1 MQGPLREQARSHRGA
16 AGLVGWCG
24 GQSSMNLSGPF
35 IKRPVATMLLSLAI
49 MLLGGV
55 SFGLLPVSPLPQM
68 DFPVI
73 VVQASLPGAS
83 PEVMAS
89 TVATPLER
97 SFGSI
102 AGVNTMSSR
111 SSQGSTRVIL
121 QFDLDRD
128 INGAAREVQAAINA
142 SRTLLPSGMR
152 SMPTYKKVN
161 PSQAPIM
168 VLSLTSDV
176 LEKGQLYDLAS
187 TILSQSLSQVQGVGE
202 VQIGGSSLPAV
213 RIELEPQSLNQYGVA
228 LDDVRNTIANANVR
242 RPKGSVEDDQRLWQ
256 VQANDQLEKA
266 KDYESLI
273 IHYNGGAALR
283 LKDVAKVSDGVEDR
297 YNSGFFN
304 DDAAVLLVINRQA
317 GANIIET
324 VNEIKAQLPALQ
336 AVLPASVKLNL
347 AMDRSPVIKATLHEA
362 EMTLLIAVALVIL
375 VVFLFLGNFR
385 ASLIPTLAVPV
396 SLVGT
401 FAVMYLYGF
410 SLNNLS
416 LMALILATGL
426 VVDDAI
432 VVLENISR
440 HIDEGVRPMRAA
452 YLGAQEVGFTLLSM
466 NVSLVA
472 VFLSILFMGGI
483 IESLF
488 REFSITL
495 AAAIVVSLV
504 VSLTLTPMLCA
515 RWLKPHTPGQ
525 ENRLQR
531 WSRRANDWMVGKYAT
546 SLDWVLR
553 HKRLTLLSLF
563 VTIGVNIA
571 LYVVVPKT
579 FMPQQDTGQLIG
591 FVRGDDGLSFSVM
604 QPKMEI
610 FRRAVLKDEAVESV
624 AGFIGGNNGTNNAF
638 MLVRLKP
645 IKERSISAQKVI
657 ERLRKEMPKVP
668 GAQLML
674 MADQDL
680 QFGGGREQTTSQ
692 YSYILQS
699 GDLGA
704 LREWYPKVVTALKA
718 LPELTAIDAREG
730 RGARQVTLIVDRDQ
744 AKRLGVDM
752 DMVTAVL
759 NNAYSQRQISTI
771 YDSLNQYQVVME
783 VNPKYAQDPITLK
796 QVQVITADG
805 ARIPLST
812 IAHYEN
818 SLENDRVSHEGQF
831 ASESIAF
838 DMAEGVTVEQGGA
851 AIERAI
857 AKVGLPEDVIAKMAG
872 TADAFAATQKSQ
884 PWMILGAL
892 VAVYLVLGV
901 LYESYI
907 HPLTIL
913 STLPSAGVG
922 ALLSI
927 YALGGEFSLISLLGL
942 FLLIG
947 VVKKNAILMIDLA
960 LQLERSQG
968 MAPLESIRSACLQ
981 RLRPILMTTLAAIL
995 GALPLLMSRAEG
1007 AEMRQPLGLT
1017 IIGGLIFSQVL
1028 TLYTTPVVYLYLDR
1042 LRHRFNKWRGVRTD
1056 AALETPL

>member
-1 MQGPLREQARSHRGA
+1 
-16 AGLVGWCG
+16 
-24 GQSSMNLSGPF
+24 MNLSGPF

-97 SFGSI
+97 SFGAI

-142 SRTLLPSGMR
+142 SRNLLPSGMR

-213 RIELEPQSLNQYGVA
+213 RIELEPQALNQYGVA

-266 KDYESLI
+266 RDYESLI

-440 HIDEGVRPMRAA
+440 HIDKGVRPMKAA

-495 AAAIVVSLV
+495 AAAIVVSLL

-531 WSRRANDWMVGKYAT
+531 WSQRTNDWMVGKYAT

-579 FMPQQDTGQLIG
+579 FLTQQDTGQLIG

-624 AGFIGGNNGTNNAF
+624 AGFIGGSNGTNNAF

-645 IKERSISAQKVI
+645 IKERNISAQKVI

-704 LREWYPKVVTALKA
+704 LREWYPKVVTALRA

-838 DMAEGVTVEQGGA
+838 DMAEGVTVEQGSA

-872 TADAFAATQKSQ
+872 TANAFAATQKSQ
-884 PWMILGAL
+884 PFMILGAL

-960 LQLERSQG
+960 LQLERQQG
-968 MAPLESIRSACLQ
+968 MAPLESIRNACLQ

-995 GALPLLMSRAEG
+995 GALPLLLSRAEG

-1028 TLYTTPVVYLYLDR
+1028 TLYTTPVVYLYLDK

>member
-1 MQGPLREQARSHRGA
+1 
-16 AGLVGWCG
+16 
-24 GQSSMNLSGPF
+24 MNLSAPF
-35 IKRPVATMLLSLAI
+35 IRRPVATLLLSLAI

-55 SFGLLPVSPLPQM
+55 SFGLLPVAPLPNM

-73 VVQASLPGAS
+73 VVSASLPGAS
-83 PEVMAS
+83 PEIMAS
-89 TVATPLER
+89 SVATPLER
-97 SFGSI
+97 SLGTI

-142 SRTLLPSGMR
+142 SRNLLPSGMR

-168 VLSLTSDV
+168 VLSLTSDT
-176 LEKGQLYDLAS
+176 LEKGQLYDMAS
-187 TILSQSLSQVQGVGE
+187 TILSQSLSQVNGVGE

-213 RIELEPQSLNQYGVA
+213 RVELEPKLLDQYGVS
-228 LDDVRNTIANANVR
+228 LDDVRTTISGNNVR
-242 RPKGSVEDDQRLWQ
+242 RPKGFVESPEHNWQ

-266 KDYESLI
+266 KDYEPLI
-273 IHYNGGAALR
+273 IRYQNGAALR
-283 LKDVAKVSDGVEDR
+283 IKDVAKVKDSVEDR

-304 DDAAVLLVINRQA
+304 DKAAVLLVINRQA

-324 VNEIKAQLPALQ
+324 VAAIKAQLPALQ
-336 AVLPASVKLNL
+336 AVLPASVKLDL

-362 EMTLLIAVALVIL
+362 EMTLLIAVVLVIL

-401 FAVMYLYGF
+401 FAIMYLYGF

-440 HIDEGVRPMRAA
+440 HIDEGVPPMQAA
-452 YLGAQEVGFTLLSM
+452 YRGAKEVGFTLLSM

-472 VFLSILFMGGI
+472 VFLSILFMGGLV
-483 IESLF
+483 ESLF

-495 AAAIVVSLV
+495 SVSIIVSLV

-515 RWLKPHTPGQ
+515 RWLKPHTPGN

-531 WSRRANDWMVGKYAT
+531 WSQRVNERMVAVYDR
-546 SLDWVLR
+546 SLGWVLR
-553 HKRLTLLSLF
+553 HRRLTVLSLL

-579 FMPQQDTGQLIG
+579 FLPQQDTGQLMG

-604 QPKMEI
+604 QPKMDV
-610 FRRAVLKDEAVESV
+610 FRNAILKDPAVESV
-624 AGFIGGNNGTNNAF
+624 AGFIGGNGGTGNAF
-638 MLVRLKP
+638 IIVRLKP
-645 IKERSISAQKVI
+645 IAERKIGAEQVV
-657 ERLRKEMPKVP
+657 ERLRKEMPLVP
-668 GAQLML
+668 GGRLFLQP
-674 MADQDL
+674 DQDL
-680 QFGGGREQTTSQ
+680 QLGGGREQTTSQ
-692 YSYILQS
+692 YQYILQS
-699 GDLGA
+699 GDLES
-704 LREWYPKVVTALKA
+704 LREWYPKVVTALKS
-718 LPELTAIDAREG
+718 LKELTAIDARDG
-730 RGARQVTLIVDRDQ
+730 GGTQQVTLIVDRDA
-744 AKRLGVDM
+744 AKRLGIDM
-752 DMVTAVL
+752 NMVTTVL
-759 NNAYSQRQISTI
+759 NNAYSQRQVSTI
-771 YDSLNQYQVVME
+771 YDPLNQYQVVME
-783 VNPKYAQDPITLK
+783 VNPKYALDPVTLE
-796 QVQVITADG
+796 QVQVITAAG
-805 ARIPLST
+805 ARVPLST
-812 IAHYEN
+812 IAHYER
-818 SLENDRVSHEGQF
+818 SLEDDRVSHDGQF
-831 ASESIAF
+831 ASENISF
-838 DMAEGVTVEQGGA
+838 DLADGVSLDQANA
-851 AIERAI
+851 AIERAV
-857 AKVGLPEDVIAKMAG
+857 AAVGLPEDVIAKMAG

-892 VAVYLVLGV
+892 VAVYLVLGI

-927 YALGGEFSLISLLGL
+927 YLTGGQFSLISLLGL

-960 LQLERSQG
+960 LQLEREGG
-968 MAPLESIRSACLQ
+968 MSPLDSIRNACLQ

-995 GALPLLMSRAEG
+995 GALPLLLSSAEG
-1007 AEMRQPLGLT
+1007 AEMRRPLGLT
-1017 IIGGLIFSQVL
+1017 IIGGLILSQIL

-1042 LRHRFNKWRGVRTD
+1042 LRHRFNAWRGVQTD

>member
-1 MQGPLREQARSHRGA
+1 
-16 AGLVGWCG
+16 
-24 GQSSMNLSGPF
+24 MNLSGPF

-55 SFGLLPVSPLPQM
+55 SFGLLPVAPLPQM

-97 SFGSI
+97 SFGAI

-142 SRTLLPSGMR
+142 SRNLLPSGMR

-213 RIELEPQSLNQYGVA
+213 RIELEPQALNQYGVA
-228 LDDVRNTIANANVR
+228 LDDVRKTIADANVR
-242 RPKGSVEDDQRLWQ
+242 RPKGSVEDGQRLWQ
-256 VQANDQLEKA
+256 IQANDQLEKA

-273 IHYNGGAALR
+273 IHYADGAALR

-440 HIDEGVRPMRAA
+440 HIDEGVKPMQAA
-452 YLGAQEVGFTLLSM
+452 YLGAKEVGFTLLSM

-483 IESLF
+483 VESLF

-531 WSRRANDWMVGKYAT
+531 WSRRTNDWMVSKYAT

-553 HKRLTLLSLF
+553 HRRLTLLSLLIT
-563 VTIGVNIA
+563 VGVNVA

-624 AGFIGGNNGTNNAF
+624 AGFIGGTNGTNNAF

-645 IKERSISAQKVI
+645 IKERQLNAQKVI

-699 GDLGA
+699 GDLGE
-704 LREWYPKVVTALKA
+704 LRKWYPKVVAALRA

-730 RGARQVTLIVDRDQ
+730 AGAQQVTLIVDRDQ

-752 DMVTAVL
+752 DMVTSVL

-783 VNPKYAQDPITLK
+783 VNPKYAQDPVTLK

-805 ARIPLST
+805 ARVPLST
-812 IAHYEN
+812 FAHYEN
-818 SLENDRVSHEGQF
+818 SLEDDRVSHEGQF
-831 ASESIAF
+831 ASEDISF
-838 DMAEGVTVEQGGA
+838 DMAEGVTVEQGSA

-857 AKVGLPEDVIAKMAG
+857 AKLGLPEDVIAKMAG

-884 PWMILGAL
+884 PFMILGAL
-892 VAVYLVLGV
+892 LAVYLVLGV

-960 LQLERSQG
+960 LQLERHQG
-968 MAPLESIRSACLQ
+968 LSPLESIRSACLQ

-995 GALPLLMSRAEG
+995 GALPLLLSRAEG

-1028 TLYTTPVVYLYLDR
+1028 TLYTTPVVYLYLDK

>member
-1 MQGPLREQARSHRGA
+1 
-16 AGLVGWCG
+16 
-24 GQSSMNLSGPF
+24 
-35 IKRPVATMLLSLAI
+35 MLLSLAI

-97 SFGSI
+97 SFGAI

-142 SRTLLPSGMR
+142 SRNLLPSGMR

-213 RIELEPQSLNQYGVA
+213 RIELEPQALNQYGVA
-228 LDDVRNTIANANVR
+228 LDDVRKTIAEANVR

-256 VQANDQLEKA
+256 IQANDQLEKA

-440 HIDEGVRPMRAA
+440 HIDEGVKPMKAA
-452 YLGAQEVGFTLLSM
+452 YLGAKEVGFTLLSM

-515 RWLKPHTPGQ
+515 RWLKPHTPGE

-531 WSRRANDWMVGKYAT
+531 WSRRTNDWMVGKYAT

-553 HKRLTLLSLF
+553 HRRLTLLSLIIT
-563 VTIGVNIA
+563 VGVNVA

-604 QPKMEI
+604 QPKMET
-610 FRRAVLKDEAVESV
+610 FRRAVLKDAAVESV
-624 AGFIGGNNGTNNAF
+624 AGFIGGTNGTNNAF

-645 IKERSISAQKVI
+645 IKERNISAQKVI
-657 ERLRKEMPKVP
+657 ERLRKEMPKVA

-699 GDLGA
+699 GDLGE
-704 LREWYPKVVTALKA
+704 LREWYPKVVTALRA

-730 RGARQVTLIVDRDQ
+730 AGAQQVTLIVDRDQ

-752 DMVTAVL
+752 EMVTAVL

-783 VNPKYAQDPITLK
+783 VNPKYAQDPVTLK

-812 IAHYEN
+812 FAHYEN
-818 SLENDRVSHEGQF
+818 SLEDDRVSHEGQF
-831 ASESIAF
+831 ASESISF
-838 DMAEGVTVEQGGA
+838 DMAEGVTVEQGSA

-857 AKVGLPEDVIAKMAG
+857 ARLGLPEDVIVKMAG

-884 PWMILGAL
+884 PFMILGAL
-892 VAVYLVLGV
+892 LAVYLVLGV

-927 YALGGEFSLISLLGL
+927 YVLGGEFSLISLLGL

-960 LQLERSQG
+960 LQLERHQG

-995 GALPLLMSRAEG
+995 GALPLLLSRAEG

-1028 TLYTTPVVYLYLDR
+1028 TLYTTPVVYLYLDK

>member
-1 MQGPLREQARSHRGA
+1 
-16 AGLVGWCG
+16 
-24 GQSSMNLSGPF
+24 MNLSGPF
-35 IKRPVATMLLSLAI
+35 IRRPVATMLLSFAI
-49 MLLGGV
+49 TLLGGV
-55 SFGLLPVSPLPQM
+55 CFGLLPVSPLPQM

-73 VVQASLPGAS
+73 VVQANLPGAS

-97 SFGSI
+97 SFGAI

-142 SRTLLPSGMR
+142 SRNLLPSGMR

-176 LEKGQLYDLAS
+176 LKKGQLYDLAS
-187 TILSQSLSQVQGVGE
+187 TILSQSLSQVSGVGE

-213 RIELEPQSLNQYGVA
+213 RIELEPHLLDQYGVA
-228 LDDVRNTIANANVR
+228 LDDVRTAVADSNVR
-242 RPKGSVEDDQRLWQ
+242 RPKGSVEDDRRMWQ

-266 KDYESLI
+266 KDYETLI
-273 IHYNGGAALR
+273 IRYQDGSVLR
-283 LKDVAKVSDGVEDR
+283 LKDVAKVTDGVEDR

-304 DDAAVLLVINRQA
+304 NDAAVLLVINRQA

-362 EMTLLIAVALVIL
+362 EMTLLIAVALVVL

-440 HIDEGVRPMRAA
+440 HIDEGVPPMTAA
-452 YLGAQEVGFTLLSM
+452 YRGAEEVGFTLLSM

-495 AAAIVVSLV
+495 AASIVVSLV

-515 RWLKPHTPGQ
+515 RWLKPHVPGQ

-531 WSRRANDWMVGKYAT
+531 WSLRLNERMVRGYAT

-553 HKRLTLLSLF
+553 HRRLTLLSLL
-563 VTIGVNIA
+563 VTIGVNVA

-591 FVRGDDGLSFSVM
+591 FVRGDDGLSFNVM

-610 FRRAVLKDEAVESV
+610 FRRAVLKDEAVQSV

-645 IKERSISAQKVI
+645 IKERNISAQKVI
-657 ERLRKEMPKVP
+657 ERLRKEMPNVP

-699 GDLGA
+699 ADLA
-704 LREWYPKVVTALKA
+704 SLRAWYPKVVAAFRA
-718 LPELTAIDAREG
+718 LPELTAIDARDG
-730 RGARQVTLIVDRDQ
+730 GGAQQVTLVVDRDQ
-744 AKRLGVDM
+744 AKRLGIDM

-783 VNPKYAQDPITLK
+783 VNPKYAQDPSTLE

-805 ARIPLST
+805 ARVPLSA

-818 SLENDRVSHEGQF
+818 SLEDDRVSHEGQF
-831 ASESIAF
+831 ASEGISF
-838 DMAEGVTVEQGGA
+838 DMAEGVTVEQGTA
-851 AIERAI
+851 AIERAL
-857 AKVGLPEDVIAKMAG
+857 AKLGLPEDVIVKMAG

-884 PWMILGAL
+884 PFMILGAL
-892 VAVYLVLGV
+892 LAVYLVLGV

-960 LQLERSQG
+960 LQLERAGQT
-968 MAPLESIRSACLQ
+968 PLESIRSACLL

-995 GALPLLMSRAEG
+995 GALPLLLGAAEG
-1007 AEMRQPLGLT
+1007 SEMRQPLGLT
-1017 IIGGLIFSQVL
+1017 IIGGLVFSQVL
-1028 TLYTTPVVYLYLDR
+1028 TLYTTPVVYLYLDK
-1042 LRHRFNKWRGVRTD
+1042 LRHRFNRWRGVRTD

>member
-1 MQGPLREQARSHRGA
+1 
-16 AGLVGWCG
+16 
-24 GQSSMNLSGPF
+24 MNLSGPF

-49 MLLGGV
+49 LLLGGV
-55 SFGLLPVSPLPQM
+55 SFGLLPVAPLPQM

-97 SFGSI
+97 SFGAI

-142 SRTLLPSGMR
+142 SRNLLPSGMR

-161 PSQAPIM
+161 PSQAPVM

-187 TILSQSLSQVQGVGE
+187 TILSQSVSQVQGVGE

-213 RIELEPQSLNQYGVA
+213 RIELEPQALNQYGLA

-242 RPKGSVEDDQRLWQ
+242 RPKGSVEDSQRLWQ

-273 IHYNGGAALR
+273 IHYADGAALR

-304 DDAAVLLVINRQA
+304 NDAAVLLVINRQA

-324 VNEIKAQLPALQ
+324 VNDIKAQLPALQ
-336 AVLPASVKLNL
+336 AVLPASVKLNV

-440 HIDEGVRPMRAA
+440 HIDKGVPPMKAA

-483 IESLF
+483 VESLF

-495 AAAIVVSLV
+495 AASIVVSLV

-515 RWLKPHTPGQ
+515 RWLKPHTPGE

-531 WSRRANDWMVGKYAT
+531 WSQRANEWMVGKYAT

-553 HKRLTLLSLF
+553 HRRLTLLSLV
-563 VTIGVNIA
+563 VTVGVNIV

-591 FVRGDDGLSFSVM
+591 YVRGDDGLSFSVM
-604 QPKMEI
+604 QPKMET
-610 FRRAVLKDEAVESV
+610 FRRAVLKDDAVQSV
-624 AGFIGGNNGTNNAF
+624 AGFIGGTNGTNNAF

-645 IKERSISAQKVI
+645 IKERNISAQKVI
-657 ERLRKEMPKVP
+657 ERLRKEMPKVA

-699 GDLGA
+699 ADLGE

-730 RGARQVTLIVDRDQ
+730 RGAQQVTLIVDRDQ

-818 SLENDRVSHEGQF
+818 SLEDDRVSHEGQF
-831 ASESIAF
+831 ASESISF
-838 DMAEGVTVEQGGA
+838 DMAEGVTVEQGTA

-857 AKVGLPEDVIAKMAG
+857 ARLGMPEDVIVKMAG

-960 LQLERSQG
+960 LQLERHQG

-995 GALPLLMSRAEG
+995 GALPLLLSRAEG

-1028 TLYTTPVVYLYLDR
+1028 TLYTTPVVYLYLDK
-1042 LRHRFNKWRGVRTD
+1042 LRHRFNHWRGVRTD

>member
-1 MQGPLREQARSHRGA
+1 
-16 AGLVGWCG
+16 
-24 GQSSMNLSGPF
+24 MNLSGPF

-97 SFGSI
+97 SFGAI

-142 SRTLLPSGMR
+142 SRNLLPSGMR

-213 RIELEPQSLNQYGVA
+213 RIELEPQALNQYGVA
-228 LDDVRNTIANANVR
+228 LDDVRKTIANANVR
-242 RPKGSVEDDQRLWQ
+242 RPKGSVEDGQRLWQ

-273 IHYNGGAALR
+273 IHYADGAALR

-304 DDAAVLLVINRQA
+304 NDAAVLLVINRQA

-440 HIDEGVRPMRAA
+440 HIDAGMRPMKAA

-495 AAAIVVSLV
+495 AASIVVSLI

-531 WSRRANDWMVGKYAT
+531 WSQRANEWMVGKYAT

-553 HKRLTLLSLF
+553 HRRLTLLSLF

-579 FMPQQDTGQLIG
+579 FLPQQDTGQLIG

-624 AGFIGGNNGTNNAF
+624 AGFIGGTNGTNNAF

-645 IKERSISAQKVI
+645 IKDRSISAQKVI
-657 ERLRKEMPKVP
+657 ERLRKEMPKVA

-692 YSYILQS
+692 FSYILQS
-699 GDLGA
+699 GDLGS

-730 RGARQVTLIVDRDQ
+730 RGAQQVTLIVDRDQ

-812 IAHYEN
+812 IARYEN
-818 SLENDRVSHEGQF
+818 SLEDDRVSHEGQF

-838 DMAEGVTVEQGGA
+838 DMAEGVTVEQGSA

-857 AKVGLPEDVIAKMAG
+857 ASVGLPEDVIAKMAG

-960 LQLERSQG
+960 LQLERRQG
-968 MAPLESIRSACLQ
+968 MAPLESIRNACLQ

-995 GALPLLMSRAEG
+995 GALPLLLGRAEG

-1028 TLYTTPVVYLYLDR
+1028 TLYTTPVVYLYLDK
-1042 LRHRFNKWRGVRTD
+1042 LRHRFNHWRGVRTD

>member
-1 MQGPLREQARSHRGA
+1 
-16 AGLVGWCG
+16 
-24 GQSSMNLSGPF
+24 MNLSGPF

-97 SFGSI
+97 SFGAI

-142 SRTLLPSGMR
+142 SRNLLPSGMR

-213 RIELEPQSLNQYGVA
+213 RIELEPQALNQYGVA
-228 LDDVRNTIANANVR
+228 LDDVRKTIAGANVR
-242 RPKGSVEDDQRLWQ
+242 RPKGSVEDGERLWQ
-256 VQANDQLEKA
+256 IQANDQLEKA

-273 IHYNGGAALR
+273 IHYKDGAALR

-440 HIDEGVRPMRAA
+440 HIDEGVKPMQAA
-452 YLGAQEVGFTLLSM
+452 YLGAKEVGFTLLSM

-483 IESLF
+483 VESLF

-515 RWLKPHTPGQ
+515 RWLKPHPPGQ

-531 WSRRANDWMVGKYAT
+531 CSRRANDWMVGKYAT

-553 HKRLTLLSLF
+553 HRRLTLLSLIIT
-563 VTIGVNIA
+563 VGVNVA

-604 QPKMEI
+604 QPKMET

-624 AGFIGGNNGTNNAF
+624 AGFIGGTNGTNNAF

-645 IKERSISAQKVI
+645 IKERNLSAQKVI

-704 LREWYPKVVTALKA
+704 LREWYPKVVTALRA

-730 RGARQVTLIVDRDQ
+730 RGAQQVTLIVDRDQ

-752 DMVTAVL
+752 NMVTAVL

-783 VNPKYAQDPITLK
+783 VNPKYAQDPVTLN

-818 SLENDRVSHEGQF
+818 SLEDDRVSHEGQF

-838 DMAEGVTVEQGGA
+838 DMAEGVTVEQGSA

-884 PWMILGAL
+884 PFMILGAL
-892 VAVYLVLGV
+892 LAVYLVLGV

-960 LQLERSQG
+960 LQLERHQG
-968 MAPLESIRSACLQ
+968 LSPLESIRSACLQ

-995 GALPLLMSRAEG
+995 GALPLLLGRAEG

-1028 TLYTTPVVYLYLDR
+1028 TLYTTPVVYLYLDK

>member
-1 MQGPLREQARSHRGA
+1 
-16 AGLVGWCG
+16 
-24 GQSSMNLSGPF
+24 MNLSGPF
-35 IKRPVATMLLSLAI
+35 IRRPVATMLLSLAI
-49 MLLGGV
+49 ILLGGV
-55 SFGLLPVSPLPQM
+55 SFGLLPVSPLPNM
-68 DFPVI
+68 DFPII
-73 VVQASLPGAS
+73 VVSASLPGAS

-97 SFGSI
+97 SLGTI
-102 AGVNTMSSR
+102 AGINTMSSR

-121 QFDLDRD
+121 QFDLSRD

-142 SRTLLPSGMR
+142 SRNLLPSGMR

-187 TILSQSLSQVQGVGE
+187 TILSQSLSQVSGVGE

-213 RIELEPQSLNQYGVA
+213 RVELEPQLLNQYGVS
-228 LDDVRNTIANANVR
+228 LDEVRTTIANANVR
-242 RPKGSVEDDQRLWQ
+242 KPKGSVEDAEHNWQ

-266 KDYESLI
+266 KDYEPLI
-273 IHYNGGAALR
+273 IRYQNGAALR
-283 LKDVAKVSDGVEDR
+283 LSHVAKVSDAVEDR
-297 YNSGFFN
+297 YNAGFFN
-304 DDAAVLLVINRQA
+304 DKQAVLLVINRQA

-324 VNEIKAQLPALQ
+324 VAQIKAQLPALQ
-336 AVLPASVKLNL
+336 AVLPSSVKLDL

-362 EMTLLIAVALVIL
+362 ETTLLIAVTLVIL
-375 VVFLFLGNFR
+375 VVFFFLGNFR

-401 FAVMYLYGF
+401 FAIMYLSGF

-440 HIDEGVRPMRAA
+440 HIDKGVPPMQAA
-452 YLGAQEVGFTLLSM
+452 YLGAKEVGFTLLSM

-483 IESLF
+483 IASLF

-495 AAAIVVSLV
+495 AASIIVSLV

-515 RWLKPHTPGQ
+515 RWLKPHDPEQ
-525 ENRLQR
+525 ENALQR
-531 WSRRANDWMVGKYAT
+531 WSRRLNERMVAGYDR
-546 SLDWVLR
+546 SLGWVLHHR
-553 HKRLTLLSLF
+553 RLTLLSLLI
-563 VTIGVNIA
+563 TIGVNIA

-591 FVRGDDGLSFSVM
+591 YIRGDDGLSFSVM

-610 FRRAVLKDEAVESV
+610 FRRAVLADPAVDTV
-624 AGFIGGNNGTNNAF
+624 AGFIGGNGGTNNAT
-638 MLVRLKP
+638 MIVRLKP
-645 IKERSISAQKVI
+645 IKERNLAADKVI
-657 ERLRKEMPKVP
+657 ERLRKNMPQVP
-668 GAQLML
+668 GGRLFL

-692 YSYILQS
+692 YQYILQS
-699 GDLGA
+699 GDLA
-704 LREWYPKVVTALKA
+704 SLRVWYPKVLAALKS
-718 LPELTAIDAREG
+718 LPELTAIDGREG
-730 RGARQVTLIVDRDQ
+730 RGAQQVTLQVDRDT

-752 DMVTAVL
+752 NMVTAVL

-771 YDSLNQYQVVME
+771 YESLNQYQVVME
-783 VNPKYAQDPITLK
+783 VNPKYAQDPVTLN
-796 QVQVITADG
+796 QVQVITATG
-805 ARIPLST
+805 QRIPLSS
-812 IAHYEN
+812 IAHYER
-818 SLENDRVSHEGQF
+818 SLEDDRVTHDGQF
-831 ASESIAF
+831 ASEDISF
-838 DMAEGVTVEQGGA
+838 DLAEGVTLEQGTA
-851 AIERAI
+851 AIEHAV
-857 AKVGLPEDVIAKMAG
+857 AKVGLPSDVIAKMAG
-872 TADAFAATQKSQ
+872 TADAFAAAQKTQ

-892 VAVYLVLGV
+892 VVVYLVLGI

-927 YALGGEFSLISLLGL
+927 YLLGGQFSLISLLGL

-960 LQLERSQG
+960 LQLERESG
-968 MAPLESIRSACLQ
+968 MTPLDSIRSACLQ

-995 GALPLLMSRAEG
+995 GALPLLLSSAEG
-1007 AEMRQPLGLT
+1007 AEMRHPLGLT
-1017 IIGGLIFSQVL
+1017 IIGGLIFSQIL

-1056 AALETPL
+1056 AALEAPL

>member
-1 MQGPLREQARSHRGA
+1 
-16 AGLVGWCG
+16 
-24 GQSSMNLSGPF
+24 MNLSGPF

-97 SFGSI
+97 SFGAI

-142 SRTLLPSGMR
+142 SRNLLPSGMR

-213 RIELEPQSLNQYGVA
+213 RIELEPQALNQYGVA

-242 RPKGSVEDDQRLWQ
+242 RPKGSVEDGQRLWQ

-273 IHYNGGAALR
+273 IHYADGAALR

-304 DDAAVLLVINRQA
+304 NDSAVLLVINRQA

-440 HIDEGVRPMRAA
+440 HIDAGVRPMKAA

-515 RWLKPHTPGQ
+515 RWLKPHTPGE

-531 WSRRANDWMVGKYAT
+531 WSQRANDWMVGKYAT

-553 HKRLTLLSLF
+553 HRRLTLLSLL

-579 FMPQQDTGQLIG
+579 FLPQQDTGQLIG

-610 FRRAVLKDEAVESV
+610 FRRAVLKDEAVESRRRV
-624 AGFIGGNNGTNNAF
+624 HRWHQRHQQRVHAGAPETDQGAQYFRAKGHRA
-638 MLVRLKP
+638 
-645 IKERSISAQKVI
+645 SAQGNAQGPWRAADADGRPGPAIWRWPRADLLAVFLHPAKRRPGSAARVVS
-657 ERLRKEMPKVP
+657 ESGRRTQGAAGTDRNRCPGRP
-668 GAQLML
+668 GRPAGDADRRPGPGQAPGRGHGHGHGGAQQRLQPA
-674 MADQDL
+674 ADFDHLRQPQPVSSGDGG
-680 QFGGGREQTTSQ
+680 QSEVCPGPDHPQAGAGDHGGRRANTAV
-692 YSYILQS
+692 
-699 GDLGA
+699 DHRP
-704 LREWYPKVVTALKA
+704 LRE
-718 LPELTAIDAREG
+718 
-730 RGARQVTLIVDRDQ
+730 
-744 AKRLGVDM
+744 
-752 DMVTAVL
+752 
-759 NNAYSQRQISTI
+759 
-771 YDSLNQYQVVME
+771 
-783 VNPKYAQDPITLK
+783 
-796 QVQVITADG
+796 
-805 ARIPLST
+805 
-812 IAHYEN
+812 
-818 SLENDRVSHEGQF
+818 
-831 ASESIAF
+831 
-838 DMAEGVTVEQGGA
+838 
-851 AIERAI
+851 
-857 AKVGLPEDVIAKMAG
+857 
-872 TADAFAATQKSQ
+872 
-884 PWMILGAL
+884 
-892 VAVYLVLGV
+892 
-901 LYESYI
+901 
-907 HPLTIL
+907 
-913 STLPSAGVG
+913 
-922 ALLSI
+922 
-927 YALGGEFSLISLLGL
+927 
-942 FLLIG
+942 
-947 VVKKNAILMIDLA
+947 
-960 LQLERSQG
+960 
-968 MAPLESIRSACLQ
+968 
-981 RLRPILMTTLAAIL
+981 
-995 GALPLLMSRAEG
+995 
-1007 AEMRQPLGLT
+1007 
-1017 IIGGLIFSQVL
+1017 
-1028 TLYTTPVVYLYLDR
+1028 
-1042 LRHRFNKWRGVRTD
+1042 
-1056 AALETPL
+1056 

>member
-1 MQGPLREQARSHRGA
+1 
-16 AGLVGWCG
+16 
-24 GQSSMNLSGPF
+24 MNLSGPF

-97 SFGSI
+97 SFGAI

-142 SRTLLPSGMR
+142 SRNLLPSGMR

-213 RIELEPQSLNQYGVA
+213 RIELEPQALNQYGVA
-228 LDDVRNTIANANVR
+228 LDDVRKTIAGANVR
-242 RPKGSVEDDQRLWQ
+242 RPKGSVEDGERLWQ
-256 VQANDQLEKA
+256 IQANDQLEKA

-273 IHYNGGAALR
+273 IHYNNGAALR

-440 HIDEGVRPMRAA
+440 HIDEGVKPMKAA
-452 YLGAQEVGFTLLSM
+452 YLGAKEVGFTLLSM

-483 IESLF
+483 VESLF

-553 HKRLTLLSLF
+553 HRRLTLLSLILT
-563 VTIGVNIA
+563 VGVNVA

-604 QPKMEI
+604 QPKMET

-624 AGFIGGNNGTNNAF
+624 AGFIGGTNGTNNAF

-645 IKERSISAQKVI
+645 IKERNLSAQKVI

-704 LREWYPKVVTALKA
+704 LREWYPKVVTALRA

-730 RGARQVTLIVDRDQ
+730 RGAQQVTLIVDRDQ

-752 DMVTAVL
+752 NMVTAVL

-783 VNPKYAQDPITLK
+783 VNPKYAQDPVTLN

-818 SLENDRVSHEGQF
+818 SLEDDRVSHEGQF

-838 DMAEGVTVEQGGA
+838 DMAEGVTVEQGSA

-884 PWMILGAL
+884 PFMILGAL
-892 VAVYLVLGV
+892 LAVYLVLGV

-960 LQLERSQG
+960 LQLERHHGLS
-968 MAPLESIRSACLQ
+968 PLESIRSACLQ

-995 GALPLLMSRAEG
+995 GALPLLLGRAEG

-1028 TLYTTPVVYLYLDR
+1028 TLYTTPVVYLYLDK

>member
-1 MQGPLREQARSHRGA
+1 
-16 AGLVGWCG
+16 
-24 GQSSMNLSGPF
+24 MNLSGPF

-97 SFGSI
+97 SFGAI

-142 SRTLLPSGMR
+142 SRNLLPSGMR

-213 RIELEPQSLNQYGVA
+213 RIELEPQALNQYGVA

-242 RPKGSVEDDQRLWQ
+242 RPKGSVEDGQRLWQ

-273 IHYNGGAALR
+273 IHYADGAALR

-304 DDAAVLLVINRQA
+304 NDSAVLLVINRQA

-440 HIDEGVRPMRAA
+440 HIDAGVRPMKAA

-515 RWLKPHTPGQ
+515 RWLKPHTPGE

-531 WSRRANDWMVGKYAT
+531 WSQRANDWMVGKYAT

-553 HKRLTLLSLF
+553 HRRLTLLSLL

-579 FMPQQDTGQLIG
+579 FLPQQDTGQLIG

-624 AGFIGGNNGTNNAF
+624 AGFIGGTNGTNNAF

-680 QFGGGREQTTSQ
+680 QFGGGREQTSSQ

-704 LREWYPKVVTALKA
+704 LREWYPKVVGALKA

-730 RGARQVTLIVDRDQ
+730 RGAQQVTLIVDRDQ

-818 SLENDRVSHEGQF
+818 SLEDDRVSHEGQF

-838 DMAEGVTVEQGGA
+838 DMAEGVTVEQGSA

-857 AKVGLPEDVIAKMAG
+857 ASVGLPEDVIAKMAG

-960 LQLERSQG
+960 LQLERHQG

-995 GALPLLMSRAEG
+995 GALPLLLSRAEG

-1028 TLYTTPVVYLYLDR
+1028 TLYTTPVVYLYLDK
-1042 LRHRFNKWRGVRTD
+1042 LRHRFNRWRGVRTD

>member
-1 MQGPLREQARSHRGA
+1 
-16 AGLVGWCG
+16 
-24 GQSSMNLSGPF
+24 MNLSGPF

-97 SFGSI
+97 SFGAI

-142 SRTLLPSGMR
+142 SRNLLPSGMR

-213 RIELEPQSLNQYGVA
+213 RIELEPQALNQYGVA

-273 IHYNGGAALR
+273 IHYADGAALR

-304 DDAAVLLVINRQA
+304 DDSAVLLVINRQA

-440 HIDEGVRPMRAA
+440 HIDAGVRPMKAA

-531 WSRRANDWMVGKYAT
+531 WSQQANEWMVGKYAT

-553 HKRLTLLSLF
+553 HRRLTLLSLF

-571 LYVVVPKT
+571 LYVVVPKV
-579 FMPQQDTGQLIG
+579 FLPQQDTGQLIG

-604 QPKMEI
+604 QPKMET

-624 AGFIGGNNGTNNAF
+624 AGFIGGSNGTNNAF

-645 IKERSISAQKVI
+645 IKERSLSAQKVI
-657 ERLRKEMPKVP
+657 ERLRKEMPKVA

-680 QFGGGREQTTSQ
+680 QFGGGREQTSSQ

-704 LREWYPKVVTALKA
+704 LREWYPKVLAALKA

-730 RGARQVTLIVDRDQ
+730 RGAQQVKLIVDRDQ

-752 DMVTAVL
+752 AMVTAVL
-759 NNAYSQRQISTI
+759 NTAYAQRQISTI

-818 SLENDRVSHEGQF
+818 SLADDRVSHEGQF

-838 DMAEGVTVEQGGA
+838 DMAEGVTVEQGSA

-857 AKVGLPEDVIAKMAG
+857 ALVGLPEDVIAKMAG

-960 LQLERSQG
+960 LQLERHQG

-995 GALPLLMSRAEG
+995 GALPLLLSRAEG

-1028 TLYTTPVVYLYLDR
+1028 TLYTTPVVYLYLDK
-1042 LRHRFNKWRGVRTD
+1042 LRHRFNHWRGVRTD

>member
-1 MQGPLREQARSHRGA
+1 
-16 AGLVGWCG
+16 
-24 GQSSMNLSGPF
+24 
-35 IKRPVATMLLSLAI
+35 MLLSLAI

-97 SFGSI
+97 SFGAI

-142 SRTLLPSGMR
+142 SRNLLPSGMR

-213 RIELEPQSLNQYGVA
+213 RIELEPQALNQYGVA
-228 LDDVRNTIANANVR
+228 LDDVRKTIADANVR
-242 RPKGSVEDDQRLWQ
+242 RPKGSVEDGQRLWQ
-256 VQANDQLEKA
+256 IQANDQLEKA

-273 IHYNGGAALR
+273 IHYADGAALR

-440 HIDEGVRPMRAA
+440 HIDEGVKPMQAA
-452 YLGAQEVGFTLLSM
+452 YLGAKEVGFTLLSM

-483 IESLF
+483 VESLF

-531 WSRRANDWMVGKYAT
+531 WSRRTNDWMVARYAT

-553 HKRLTLLSLF
+553 HRRLTLLSLF
-563 VTIGVNIA
+563 VTVGVNVA

-624 AGFIGGNNGTNNAF
+624 AGFIGGSNGTNNAF

-645 IKERSISAQKVI
+645 IKDRQLSAQKVI

-680 QFGGGREQTTSQ
+680 QFGGGREQTSSQ

-699 GDLGA
+699 GDLGE
-704 LREWYPKVVTALKA
+704 LRKWYPKVVAALRA

-730 RGARQVTLIVDRDQ
+730 KGAQQVTLIVDRDQ

-752 DMVTAVL
+752 DMVTSVL

-783 VNPKYAQDPITLK
+783 VNPKYAQDPVTLK

-805 ARIPLST
+805 ARVPLST
-812 IAHYEN
+812 FAHYEN
-818 SLENDRVSHEGQF
+818 SLEDDRVSHEGQF
-831 ASESIAF
+831 ASEDISF
-838 DMAEGVTVEQGGA
+838 DMAEGVTVEQGSA

-884 PWMILGAL
+884 PFMILGAL
-892 VAVYLVLGV
+892 LAVYLVLGV

-960 LQLERSQG
+960 LQLERHQG
-968 MAPLESIRSACLQ
+968 MTPLESIRSACLQ

-995 GALPLLMSRAEG
+995 GALPLLLGRAEG

-1028 TLYTTPVVYLYLDR
+1028 TLYTTPVVYLYLDK

>member
-1 MQGPLREQARSHRGA
+1 
-16 AGLVGWCG
+16 
-24 GQSSMNLSGPF
+24 MNLSGPF
-35 IKRPVATMLLSLAI
+35 IKRPVATLLLSLAI

-97 SFGSI
+97 SFGAIS
-102 AGVNTMSSR
+102 GVNTMSSR

-142 SRTLLPSGMR
+142 SRNLLPSGMR

-168 VLSLTSDV
+168 VLSLTSEV
-176 LEKGQLYDLAS
+176 LQKGQLYDLAS

-213 RIELEPQSLNQYGVA
+213 RIELEPQALNQYGVA

-242 RPKGSVEDDQRLWQ
+242 RPKGSVEDGERLWQ

-273 IHYNGGAALR
+273 IHYADGAALR

-440 HIDEGVRPMRAA
+440 HIDAGVRPMKAA

-531 WSRRANDWMVGKYAT
+531 WSQRTNEWMVGKYAT

-553 HKRLTLLSLF
+553 HRRLTLLSLL
-563 VTIGVNIA
+563 VTVGVNIA

-610 FRRAVLKDEAVESV
+610 FRRAVLKDDAVQSV
-624 AGFIGGNNGTNNAF
+624 AGFIGGSNGTNNAF

-645 IKERSISAQKVI
+645 IQERGLSAQKVI
-657 ERLRKEMPKVP
+657 ERMRKEMPKVP

-692 YSYILQS
+692 YSYIIQS
-699 GDLGA
+699 ADLSE
-704 LREWYPKVVTALKA
+704 LRKWYPKVVAALRA

-730 RGARQVTLIVDRDQ
+730 SGAQQVTLIVDRDQ

-812 IAHYEN
+812 IAHYES
-818 SLENDRVSHEGQF
+818 SLEEDRVSHEGQF
-831 ASESIAF
+831 ASESISF
-838 DMAEGVTVEQGGA
+838 DMAEGVTVEQGTA
-851 AIERAI
+851 AIERSLAQL
-857 AKVGLPEDVIAKMAG
+857 GMPEDVIVKMAG

-892 VAVYLVLGV
+892 LAVYLVLGV

-927 YALGGEFSLISLLGL
+927 YVLGAEFSLISLLGL

-960 LQLERSQG
+960 LQLERHQG
-968 MAPLESIRSACLQ
+968 LEPLESIRNACLQ

-995 GALPLLMSRAEG
+995 GALPLLLSRAEG

-1028 TLYTTPVVYLYLDR
+1028 TLYTTPVVYLYLDK
-1042 LRHRFNKWRGVRTD
+1042 LRHRFNRWRGVRTD

>member
-1 MQGPLREQARSHRGA
+1 
-16 AGLVGWCG
+16 
-24 GQSSMNLSGPF
+24 
-35 IKRPVATMLLSLAI
+35 
-49 MLLGGV
+49 
-55 SFGLLPVSPLPQM
+55 
-68 DFPVI
+68 
-73 VVQASLPGAS
+73 
-83 PEVMAS
+83 
-89 TVATPLER
+89 
-97 SFGSI
+97 
-102 AGVNTMSSR
+102 
-111 SSQGSTRVIL
+111 
-121 QFDLDRD
+121 
-128 INGAAREVQAAINA
+128 
-142 SRTLLPSGMR
+142 MR

-213 RIELEPQSLNQYGVA
+213 RIELEPQALNQYGVA

-273 IHYNGGAALR
+273 IHYADGAALR

-304 DDAAVLLVINRQA
+304 DDSAVLLVINRQA

-440 HIDEGVRPMRAA
+440 HIDAGVRPMKAA

-531 WSRRANDWMVGKYAT
+531 WSQQANEWMVGKYAT

-553 HKRLTLLSLF
+553 HRRLTLLSLF

-571 LYVVVPKT
+571 LYVVVPKV
-579 FMPQQDTGQLIG
+579 FLPQQDTGQLIG

-604 QPKMEI
+604 QPKMET

-624 AGFIGGNNGTNNAF
+624 AGFIGGSNGTNNAF

-645 IKERSISAQKVI
+645 IKERSLSAQKVI
-657 ERLRKEMPKVP
+657 ERLRKEMPKVA

-680 QFGGGREQTTSQ
+680 QFGGGREQTSSQ

-704 LREWYPKVVTALKA
+704 LREWYPKVLAALKA

-730 RGARQVTLIVDRDQ
+730 RGAQQVKLIVDRDQ

-752 DMVTAVL
+752 AMVTAVL
-759 NNAYSQRQISTI
+759 NNAYAQRQISTI

-818 SLENDRVSHEGQF
+818 SLADDRVSHEGQF

-838 DMAEGVTVEQGGA
+838 DMAEGVTVEQGSA

-857 AKVGLPEDVIAKMAG
+857 ALVGLPEDVIAKMAG

-960 LQLERSQG
+960 LQLERHQG

-995 GALPLLMSRAEG
+995 GALPLLLSRAEG

-1028 TLYTTPVVYLYLDR
+1028 TLYTTPVVYLYLDK
-1042 LRHRFNKWRGVRTD
+1042 LRHRFNHWRGVRTD

>member
-1 MQGPLREQARSHRGA
+1 
-16 AGLVGWCG
+16 
-24 GQSSMNLSGPF
+24 MNLSGPF
-35 IKRPVATMLLSLAI
+35 IKRPVATMLLSFAI

-97 SFGSI
+97 SFGAI

-142 SRTLLPSGMR
+142 SRNLLPSGMR

-213 RIELEPQSLNQYGVA
+213 RIELEPQALNQYGVA

-242 RPKGSVEDDQRLWQ
+242 RPKGSVEDGQRLWQ

-273 IHYNGGAALR
+273 IHYADGAALR

-304 DDAAVLLVINRQA
+304 NDAAVLLVINRQA

-440 HIDEGVRPMRAA
+440 HIDKGVPPMKAA

-495 AAAIVVSLV
+495 AASIVVSLV

-515 RWLKPHTPGQ
+515 RWLKPHTPGE

-531 WSRRANDWMVGKYAT
+531 WSQRANEWMVGKYAT

-553 HKRLTLLSLF
+553 HRRLTLLSLF
-563 VTIGVNIA
+563 LTVGVNVA

-579 FMPQQDTGQLIG
+579 FLPQQDTGQLIG

-604 QPKMEI
+604 QPKMET

-624 AGFIGGNNGTNNAF
+624 AGFIGGTNGTNNAF

-645 IKERSISAQKVI
+645 IKQRGVPAQKVI
-657 ERLRKEMPKVP
+657 ERLRKEMPKVA

-699 GDLGA
+699 ADLGE
-704 LREWYPKVVTALKA
+704 LRQWYPKVVTALKA

-730 RGARQVTLIVDRDQ
+730 RGAQQVTLIVDRDQ

-818 SLENDRVSHEGQF
+818 SLEDDRVSHEGQF

-838 DMAEGVTVEQGGA
+838 DMAEGVTVEQGTA

-857 AKVGLPEDVIAKMAG
+857 ARLGMPEDVIVKMAG

-960 LQLERSQG
+960 LQLERHQG

-995 GALPLLMSRAEG
+995 GAVPLLLSSAEG

-1028 TLYTTPVVYLYLDR
+1028 TLYTTPVVYLYLDK
-1042 LRHRFNKWRGVRTD
+1042 LRHRFNHWRGVRTD

>member
-1 MQGPLREQARSHRGA
+1 
-16 AGLVGWCG
+16 
-24 GQSSMNLSGPF
+24 MNLSGPF

-97 SFGSI
+97 SFGAI

-142 SRTLLPSGMR
+142 SRNLLPSGMR

-213 RIELEPQSLNQYGVA
+213 RIELEPQALNQYGVA
-228 LDDVRNTIANANVR
+228 LDDVRKTIADANVR
-242 RPKGSVEDDQRLWQ
+242 RPKGSVEDGQRLWQ
-256 VQANDQLEKA
+256 IQANDQLEKA

-273 IHYNGGAALR
+273 IHYADGAALR

-362 EMTLLIAVALVIL
+362 EMTLLIAVVLVIL

-440 HIDEGVRPMRAA
+440 HIDEGVKPMKAA
-452 YLGAQEVGFTLLSM
+452 YLGTKEVGFTLLSM

-495 AAAIVVSLV
+495 AAAIIVSLV

-531 WSRRANDWMVGKYAT
+531 WSRRTNDWMVGKYAT

-553 HKRLTLLSLF
+553 HRRLTLLSLLIT
-563 VTIGVNIA
+563 VGVNVA

-591 FVRGDDGLSFSVM
+591 FVRGDDGLSFNVM

-624 AGFIGGNNGTNNAF
+624 AGFIGGTNGTNNAF

-645 IKERSISAQKVI
+645 IKDRNLSAQKVI
-657 ERLRKEMPKVP
+657 ERMRKEMPKVP

-680 QFGGGREQTTSQ
+680 QFGGGREQTSSQ

-699 GDLGA
+699 GDLA
-704 LREWYPKVVTALKA
+704 ELRKWYPKVVTALRA

-730 RGARQVTLIVDRDQ
+730 AGAQQVTLIVDRDQ

-805 ARIPLST
+805 ARVPLST
-812 IAHYEN
+812 FAHYEN
-818 SLENDRVSHEGQF
+818 SLEDDRVSHEGQF
-831 ASESIAF
+831 ASEDISF
-838 DMAEGVTVEQGGA
+838 DMAEGVTVEQGSA

-857 AKVGLPEDVIAKMAG
+857 AKVGLPEGVIAKMAG

-884 PWMILGAL
+884 PFMILGAL
-892 VAVYLVLGV
+892 LAVYLVLGV

-960 LQLERSQG
+960 LQLERHQG
-968 MAPLESIRSACLQ
+968 LTPLESIRSACLQ

-995 GALPLLMSRAEG
+995 GALPLLLSRAEG

-1028 TLYTTPVVYLYLDR
+1028 TLYTTPVVYLYLDK

>member
-1 MQGPLREQARSHRGA
+1 
-16 AGLVGWCG
+16 
-24 GQSSMNLSGPF
+24 MNLSGPF

-55 SFGLLPVSPLPQM
+55 SFGLLPVAPLPQM

-73 VVQASLPGAS
+73 VVQASLAGAS

-97 SFGSI
+97 SFGAI

-121 QFDLDRD
+121 QFDMDRD

-142 SRTLLPSGMR
+142 SRNLLPSGMR

-213 RIELEPQSLNQYGVA
+213 RIELEPQALNQYGVA

-273 IHYNGGAALR
+273 IHYNNGAALR
-283 LKDVAKVSDGVEDR
+283 LKDVATVSDGVEDR

-304 DDAAVLLVINRQA
+304 NDAAVLLVINRQA

-440 HIDEGVRPMRAA
+440 HIDEGVPPMKAA

-495 AAAIVVSLV
+495 AASIVVSLI

-531 WSRRANDWMVGKYAT
+531 WSQRANEWMVGKYAT

-553 HKRLTLLSLF
+553 HRRLTLLSLI
-563 VTIGVNIA
+563 VTVGVNVA

-610 FRRAVLKDEAVESV
+610 FRRAVLKDEAVQSV
-624 AGFIGGNNGTNNAF
+624 AGFIGGTNGTNNAF

-645 IKERSISAQKVI
+645 IKERNISAQKVI
-657 ERLRKEMPKVP
+657 ERMRKEMPKVP

-692 YSYILQS
+692 YSYIIQS
-699 GDLGA
+699 ADLGS
-704 LREWYPKVVTALKA
+704 LREWYPKVVAALRT

-730 RGARQVTLIVDRDQ
+730 RGAQQVTLIVDRDQ

-796 QVQVITADG
+796 QVQVITSTG

-818 SLENDRVSHEGQF
+818 SLEDDRVSHEGQF
-831 ASESIAF
+831 ASDSISF
-838 DMAEGVTVEQGGA
+838 DMAEGVTVEQGTA

-857 AKVGLPEDVIAKMAG
+857 AKLGMPEDVIVKMAG

-884 PWMILGAL
+884 PFMILGAL
-892 VAVYLVLGV
+892 LAVYLVLGV

-960 LQLERSQG
+960 LQLERHQG
-968 MAPLESIRSACLQ
+968 MTPLDSIRSACLQ

-995 GALPLLMSRAEG
+995 GALPLLLSRAEG

-1028 TLYTTPVVYLYLDR
+1028 TLYTTPVVYLYLDK

>member
-1 MQGPLREQARSHRGA
+1 
-16 AGLVGWCG
+16 
-24 GQSSMNLSGPF
+24 MNLSGPF

-97 SFGSI
+97 SFGTI

-142 SRTLLPSGMR
+142 SRNLLPSGMR

-213 RIELEPQSLNQYGVA
+213 RIELEPQALNQYGVA

-242 RPKGSVEDDQRLWQ
+242 RPKGSVEDGQRLWQ

-432 VVLENISR
+432 VVLENITR
-440 HIDEGVRPMRAA
+440 HIDEGVPPMKAA

-466 NVSLVA
+466 NASLVA

-495 AAAIVVSLV
+495 AASIVVSLV

-515 RWLKPHTPGQ
+515 RWLKPHMPGQ

-531 WSRRANDWMVGKYAT
+531 WSQRANEWMVGKYAT

-553 HKRLTLLSLF
+553 HRRLTLLSLF
-563 VTIGVNIA
+563 VTIGVNIV

-579 FMPQQDTGQLIG
+579 FMPQQDTGQLSG
-591 FVRGDDGLSFSVM
+591 FVRGDDGLSYNIM

-610 FRRAVLKDEAVESV
+610 LRRAVLKDDAVESV
-624 AGFIGGNNGTNNAF
+624 AGFIGGTSGINNAF
-638 MLVRLKP
+638 ILIKLKP
-645 IKERSISAQKVI
+645 INERGISSQKVI
-657 ERLRKEMPKVP
+657 ERLRKEMPKIAGV
-668 GAQLML
+668 QLML

-699 GDLGA
+699 ADLGA
-704 LREWYPKVVTALKA
+704 LREWYPKIVAALKA

-730 RGARQVTLIVDRDQ
+730 RGAPQVTLIVDRDQ

-783 VNPKYAQDPITLK
+783 VNPKYSQDPITLN

-818 SLENDRVSHEGQF
+818 SLQEERVSHEGQF
-831 ASESIAF
+831 ASDSISF
-838 DMAEGVTVEQGGA
+838 DMAEGVTVEQGTA

-857 AKVGLPEDVIAKMAG
+857 AKLGMPEDVIAKMAG

-960 LQLERSQG
+960 LQLERHQG
-968 MAPLESIRSACLQ
+968 LEPLESIRSACLQ

-995 GALPLLMSRAEG
+995 GALPLLLSRAEG

-1028 TLYTTPVVYLYLDR
+1028 TLYTTPVVYLYLDK
-1042 LRHRFNKWRGVRTD
+1042 LRHRFNHWRGVRTD

>member
-1 MQGPLREQARSHRGA
+1 
-16 AGLVGWCG
+16 
-24 GQSSMNLSGPF
+24 MNLSGPF

-73 VVQASLPGAS
+73 VVSASLPGAS

-97 SFGSI
+97 AFGAI
-102 AGVNTMSSR
+102 AGVNTMSSN

-121 QFDLDRD
+121 QFDQDRD

-142 SRTLLPSGMR
+142 SRNLLPSGMK
-152 SMPTYKKVN
+152 SMPTYKKIN

-168 VLSLTSDV
+168 VLSLTSEV
-176 LEKGQLYDLAS
+176 LYKGQLYDLAS
-187 TILSQSLSQVQGVGE
+187 TILSQSLSQVPGVGE

-213 RIELEPQSLNQYGVA
+213 RIELEPQLLNQYGVS

-242 RPKGSVEDDQRLWQ
+242 RPKGAVSDGERNWQ
-256 VQANDQLEKA
+256 IQANDQLEKA
-266 KDYESLI
+266 KDYEPLI
-273 IHYNGGAALR
+273 IRYQDGAALR
-283 LKDVAKVSDGVEDR
+283 LSHVAKVKDSVEDR

-304 DDAAVLLVINRQA
+304 NDAAVLLVVNRQA

-324 VNEIKAQLPALQ
+324 VNAIKAQLPALQ
-336 AVLPASVKLNL
+336 AVLPASVQLNL

-401 FAVMYLYGF
+401 FAIMYLYGF

-440 HIDEGVRPMRAA
+440 HIDAGVAPMKAA
-452 YLGAQEVGFTLLSM
+452 MLGAKEVGFTLLSM

-483 IESLF
+483 VESLF

-495 AAAIVVSLV
+495 AASIVVSLV

-515 RWLKPHTPGQ
+515 RWLKPHVPGT
-525 ENRLQR
+525 ENAMQR
-531 WSRRANDWMVGKYAT
+531 WSIRLNQRMVSGYAR

-553 HKRLTLLSLF
+553 HKRLTLLSLL
-563 VTIGVNIA
+563 VTIGVNVA

-610 FRRAVLKDEAVESV
+610 FRKAVLADPAVESV
-624 AGFIGGNNGTNNAF
+624 AGFIGGNGGTNNAF
-638 MLVRLKP
+638 MIVRLKP
-645 IKERSISAQKVI
+645 ISERKVSAQKVI
-657 ERLRKEMPKVP
+657 ERLRESMPKVP
-668 GAQLML
+668 GGRLML

-680 QFGGGREQTTSQ
+680 QFGGGRDQTSSQ

-699 GDLGA
+699 GDLGE
-704 LREWYPKVVTALKA
+704 LRTWYPKVVAAFKA

-730 RGARQVTLIVDRDQ
+730 RGAQQVTLVVDRDQ

-783 VNPKYAQDPITLK
+783 VNPKYAQDPETLN

-805 ARIPLST
+805 QRIPLSA

-818 SLENDRVSHEGQF
+818 SLQNDRVSHEGQF

-838 DMAEGVTVEQGGA
+838 DLAPGVTLEQGTA
-851 AIERAI
+851 AIERAV
-857 AKVGLPEDVIAKMAG
+857 AKLGLPEEVIVKMAG
-872 TADAFAATQKSQ
+872 TGDAFAATQKSQ
-884 PWMILGAL
+884 PFMILGAL
-892 VAVYLVLGV
+892 VAVYLVLGI

-927 YALGGEFSLISLLGL
+927 YLTGGEFSLISLLGL

-960 LQLERSQG
+960 LQLERHSGLDPQ
-968 MAPLESIRSACLQ
+968 ASIRSACLQ

-995 GALPLLMSRAEG
+995 GALPLMLSSAEG

-1017 IIGGLIFSQVL
+1017 IIGGLIFSQIL